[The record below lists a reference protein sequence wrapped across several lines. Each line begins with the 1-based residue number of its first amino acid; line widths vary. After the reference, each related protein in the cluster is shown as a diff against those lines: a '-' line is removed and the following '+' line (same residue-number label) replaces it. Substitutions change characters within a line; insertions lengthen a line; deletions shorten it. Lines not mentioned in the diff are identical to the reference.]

1 MKKVLLS
8 LAFVLAISSSA
19 VKATNND
26 ISELEPY
33 FSCTEMAMELQ
44 WAYET
49 IGFDMEMANM
59 LADVA
64 WTACV
69 RNGGGI

>member
-8 LAFVLAISSSA
+8 LAFLLAISSSSVNA
-19 VKATNND
+19 SGNNN
-26 ISELEPY
+26 SELEPY
-33 FSCTEMAMELQ
+33 FSCTEMAMEVQ
-44 WAYET
+44 SAYET
-49 IGFDMEMANM
+49 IGFSMEMANM

-64 WTACV
+64 WTSCV